1 MMEQKHETTY
11 LVIGAGLTGLTLGFY
26 LKKAGKQVILVDK
39 NPETGGVIQTRTET
53 GFTYETGPN
62 TGVLSTPELVELFD
76 DLGDA
81 CNPEIANQAAKQRW
95 IWKNGRWHALPSG
108 LMGGV
113 TTPLF
118 SMKDKLRILGEPF
131 RKAGS
136 DPYESVAELVIRRMG
151 QSFLDYAVDPFISG
165 IYAGDPDNLVT
176 RFALPKLYRLEQNY
190 GSFIGGA
197 IKKRKEQKDPL
208 EERATKDVFSV
219 KGGMTNL
226 TRAMTEYI
234 GHDNI
239 LSGADAVTVHP
250 SKNGF
255 LCSVKNDRQKQL
267 LIETGNVITTVGAYA
282 LPDLLPFLTA
292 ELLSPITQ
300 LRYARV
306 IQAVAGYKKWSGIP
320 LQAFGGLV
328 PGKEKRDVLGILFPS
343 AIFEGRAP
351 KSGALL
357 SVFLG
362 GMKKPELF
370 DLSDEEIRKLVL
382 REIHKMMQED
392 AAPDMLRVFRYPHA
406 IPQYERSSEE
416 RLERI
421 IHIEKEYPGLLLAG
435 NIRDGIGIADRVKQ
449 GRIIAD
455 TLTGQTD
462 G

>member
-1 MMEQKHETTY
+1 MEQKQKTIY
-11 LVIGAGLTGLTLGFY
+11 LIIGAGLTGLTLGFY
-26 LKKAGKQVILVDK
+26 LKKAGKQVMLVDK
-39 NPETGGVIQTRTET
+39 NPEPGGVIQTRTEN

-76 DLGDA
+76 DLGDK

-95 IWKNGRWHALPSG
+95 IWKYGRWHALPSG
-108 LMGGV
+108 LIGGV

-131 RKAGS
+131 RKAGT
-136 DPYESVAELVIRRMG
+136 DPYESVAQLVIRRMG

-165 IYAGDPDNLVT
+165 IYAGDPGSLIT

-197 IKKRKEQKDPL
+197 IKKRKEPKDIR
-208 EERATKDVFSV
+208 EEKATKDVFSV
-219 KGGMTNL
+219 RGGLANL
-226 TRAMTEYI
+226 IHAMAGSI
-234 GHDNI
+234 DPDNI
-239 LSGADAVTVHP
+239 ITGTDAVTVHP
-250 SKNGF
+250 SENGF
-255 LCSVKNDRQKQL
+255 LCSVKNDGQEKV
-267 LIETGNVITTVGAYA
+267 LIQAEKVITTVGAYA
-282 LPDLLPFLTA
+282 LPDLLPFLDA
-292 ELLSPITQ
+292 ALLSPVTQ

-328 PGKEKRDVLGILFPS
+328 PGKEKREVLGILFPS

-351 KSGALL
+351 EGGALL

-362 GMKKPELF
+362 GMKRPELF
-370 DLSDEEIRKLVL
+370 DLSDEEVRKLVL
-382 REIHKMMQED
+382 EEIHKMMQEK
-392 AAPDMLRVFRYPHA
+392 AAPDMLHIFRYPHA

-416 RLERI
+416 RLARI
-421 IHIEKEYPGLLLAG
+421 IRIEKEYPGLLLAG

-455 TLTGQTD
+455 SLIEQSNG
-462 G
+462 

>member
-11 LVIGAGLTGLTLGFY
+11 LIIGAGLTGLTLGFY
-26 LKKAGKQVILVDK
+26 LKKAGKKVVLVDK
-39 NPETGGVIQTRTET
+39 NPETGGVIQTRTEN

-81 CNPEIANQAAKQRW
+81 CGPEIANQAAKQRW
-95 IWKNGRWHALPSG
+95 IWKDGRWHALPSG
-108 LMGGV
+108 LIGGI

-136 DPYESVAELVIRRMG
+136 DPYESVAQLVIRRMG

-176 RFALPKLYRLEQNY
+176 RFALPKLHRLEQNY

-197 IKKRKEQKDPL
+197 IKKRKEPKDTL

-219 KGGMTNL
+219 KGGLANL

-234 GHDNI
+234 GRDNI
-239 LSGADAVTVHP
+239 ITGAAAVTVHP
-250 SKNGF
+250 AANGF
-255 LCSVKNDRQKQL
+255 LCSVKYEDQKQV
-267 LIETGNVITTVGAYA
+267 LIETEKVISTVGAYA
-282 LPDLLPFLTA
+282 LPDLLPFVPGG
-292 ELLSPITQ
+292 LLSPITQ

-351 KSGALL
+351 KDGALL

-370 DLSDEEIRKLVL
+370 DLPDDEIRKLVL
-382 REIHKMMQED
+382 REINEMMEEKTT
-392 AAPDMLRVFRYPHA
+392 PDMLRVFRYPHA

-421 IHIEKEYPGLLLAG
+421 IHIEREYPGLLLAG
-435 NIRDGIGIADRVKQ
+435 NIRDGIGIAERVKQ
-449 GRIIAD
+449 GRVMAD
-455 TLTGQTD
+455 TLIEQSNG
-462 G
+462 

>member
-1 MMEQKHETTY
+1 MMEQKQQTTY

-26 LKKAGKQVILVDK
+26 LKKAGREVMLVDK
-39 NPETGGVIQTRTET
+39 NPQTGGVIQTRTEN

-76 DLGDA
+76 DLGDK

-95 IWKNGRWHALPSG
+95 IWKGDRWHALPSG
-108 LMGGV
+108 LIGGV

-131 RKAGS
+131 RKAGT
-136 DPYESVAELVIRRMG
+136 DPYESVAQLVIRRMG
-151 QSFLDYAVDPFISG
+151 RSFLDYAVDPFISG

-176 RFALPKLYRLEQNY
+176 RFALPKLHRLEQNY

-197 IKKRKEQKDPL
+197 IKKRKEPKDPR
-208 EERATKDVFSV
+208 EEKATKDVFSV
-219 KGGMTNL
+219 KGGLANL
-226 TRAMTEYI
+226 TGAMTEYI
-234 GHDNI
+234 GHENI
-239 LSGADAVTVHP
+239 ITGADAVTVHP
-250 SKNGF
+250 SENGF
-255 LCSVKNDRQKQL
+255 LCSVKNDGQKQV
-267 LIETGNVITTVGAYA
+267 LIEAGKVITTVGAFA
-282 LPDLLPFLTA
+282 LPELLPFLDA
-292 ELLSPITQ
+292 DLLSPVTQ

-343 AIFEGRAP
+343 AIFEERAP
-351 KSGALL
+351 EGGALL

-362 GMKKPELF
+362 GMKKPELYE
-370 DLSDEEIRKLVL
+370 LPDEEIRKLVL
-382 REIHKMMQED
+382 HEIHEMMQEK
-392 AAPDMLRVFRYPHA
+392 AAPDMLHVFRYPHA

-416 RLERI
+416 RLDRI
-421 IHIEKEYPGLLLAG
+421 IRIEKEYPGLLLAG

-455 TLTGQTD
+455 TLTGKSD